1 MRNCCLITLKKHRN
15 GHRRY
20 SISFSEK
27 FLNIHWTKVANG
39 KCSVKKV
46 FLVVDRAVKL
56 TCFEWPVKWDG
67 FFLYF
72 FVPETFWLWTYL
84 EELRIINCDCWE
96 MSSQV
101 FHLNLAKLGNFRLLQ
116 LERLIFAE
124 HTEMRWWT
132 GLFLKNKYRPMK

>member
-1 MRNCCLITLKKHRN
+1 MRNCCLITLKKHSN

-101 FHLNLAKLGNFRLLQ
+101 FHLNFSKTREFSSITAGKAYFCRTYWNAL
-116 LERLIFAE
+116 
-124 HTEMRWWT
+124 MD
-132 GLFLKNKYRPMK
+132 RPVL